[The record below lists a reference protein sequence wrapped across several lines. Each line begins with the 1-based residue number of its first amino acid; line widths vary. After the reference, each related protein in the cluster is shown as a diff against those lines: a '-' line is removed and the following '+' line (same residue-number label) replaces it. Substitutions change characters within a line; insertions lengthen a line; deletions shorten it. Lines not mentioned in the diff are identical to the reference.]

1 VMVRWPGQNGIHQKV
16 DLGGRDSFLS
26 LTDKVHASQCLG

>member
-1 VMVRWPGQNGIHQKV
+1 MVGWPGQNGIYQKL

-26 LTDKVHASQCLG
+26 LTDKVHAFLCRG